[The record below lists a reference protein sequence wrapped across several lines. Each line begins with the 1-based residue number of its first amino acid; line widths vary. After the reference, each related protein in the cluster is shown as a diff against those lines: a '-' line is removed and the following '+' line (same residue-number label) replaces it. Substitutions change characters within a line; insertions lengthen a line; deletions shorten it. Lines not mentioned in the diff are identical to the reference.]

1 MLTLT
6 SALQKIKAISHISKK
21 YERRI
26 TLNIEGKTVQAT
38 FAAAISAVI
47 YYLGI
52 VSIPIIMLICA
63 MIIDYITGM
72 LAASY
77 NSELSSKKGIKGI
90 VKKVGYLALVLASMI
105 IDWLISQGLQ
115 QININMN
122 YSVFFAVLV
131 TVWLIINE
139 LISVLENIS
148 RMGVPIPNFLK
159 KIINKLKMTVD
170 KGDGE
175 NDG

>member
-1 MLTLT
+1 M
-6 SALQKIKAISHISKK
+6 QNK
-21 YERRI
+21 EF
-26 TLNIEGKTVQAT
+26 QM
-38 FAAAISAVI
+38 FISAAFAGLM

-72 LAASY
+72 SAAWY
-77 NSELSSKKGIKGI
+77 NSELSSKKGVKGI
-90 VKKVGYLALVLASMI
+90 VKKIGYLGLVAVAMI
-105 IDWLISQGLQ
+105 VDWLISQGLQ
-115 QININMN
+115 QINVDFH

-131 TVWLIINE
+131 AVWLIINE
-139 LISVLENIS
+139 LISTLENLS

-159 KIINKLKMTVD
+159 KIVNRLKTTVD
-170 KGDGE
+170 ESGGNK

>member
-1 MLTLT
+1 M
-6 SALQKIKAISHISKK
+6 QNK
-21 YERRI
+21 EF
-26 TLNIEGKTVQAT
+26 QM
-38 FAAAISAVI
+38 FISAAFAGLM

-72 LAASY
+72 SAAWL

-90 VKKVGYLALVLASMI
+90 VKKVSYLALVAVAMI
-105 IDWLISQGLQ
+105 VDWLIFQGLQ
-115 QININMN
+115 QINVDLH
-122 YSVFFAVLV
+122 YSVFFAILV

-139 LISVLENIS
+139 LISVLENLS

-159 KIINKLKMTVD
+159 KLINRLKNTVD
-170 KGDGE
+170 EKGD
-175 NDG
+175 DKSDR

>member
-1 MLTLT
+1 MQNKE
-6 SALQKIKAISHISKK
+6 LQI
-21 YERRI
+21 
-26 TLNIEGKTVQAT
+26 
-38 FAAAISAVI
+38 FISAVFAGLL

-52 VSIPIIMLICA
+52 VSIPIIMLIFA
-63 MIIDYITGM
+63 MIIDYATGM
-72 LAASY
+72 SAAFY
-77 NSELSSKKGIKGI
+77 NSELSSKRGVKGI
-90 VKKVGYLALVLASMI
+90 VKKVGYLALVVAAMI
-105 IDWLISQGLQ
+105 LDWLISQGLQ
-115 QININMN
+115 QINVDLH

-131 TVWLIINE
+131 AVWLIINE
-139 LISVLENIS
+139 LISTLENLS

>member
-1 MLTLT
+1 M
-6 SALQKIKAISHISKK
+6 
-21 YERRI
+21 
-26 TLNIEGKTVQAT
+26 NIEEKSVQAAL
-38 FAAAISAVI
+38 AAAISAVT

-52 VSIPIIMLICA
+52 VAVPIVMLIFA
-63 MIIDYITGM
+63 MVIDYVTGM
-72 LAASY
+72 MSACY

-90 VKKVGYLALVLASMI
+90 FKKVGYLALVFAAMI
-105 IDWLISQGLQ
+105 IDWLICQGLQ
-115 QININMN
+115 QINVNMN

-131 TVWLIINE
+131 AVWLIINE
-139 LISVLENIS
+139 LISVLENLS
-148 RMGVPIPNFLK
+148 RMSVPIPNFLK

>member
-1 MLTLT
+1 M
-6 SALQKIKAISHISKK
+6 QSKDFF
-21 YERRI
+21 
-26 TLNIEGKTVQAT
+26 QQT
-38 FAAAISAVI
+38 FLSAVI
-47 YYLGI
+47 TGLLYYLGI
-52 VSIPIIMLICA
+52 VAVPIIILIIA
-63 MIIDYITGM
+63 MIIDYATGM
-72 LAASY
+72 MAAWT
-77 NSELSSKKGIKGI
+77 NSELSSKRGVKGI
-90 VKKVGYLALVLASMI
+90 VKKVGYLALVVAAMI

-115 QININMN
+115 QINVDIT

-131 TVWLIINE
+131 AVWLIINE
-139 LISVLENIS
+139 LISTLENLS